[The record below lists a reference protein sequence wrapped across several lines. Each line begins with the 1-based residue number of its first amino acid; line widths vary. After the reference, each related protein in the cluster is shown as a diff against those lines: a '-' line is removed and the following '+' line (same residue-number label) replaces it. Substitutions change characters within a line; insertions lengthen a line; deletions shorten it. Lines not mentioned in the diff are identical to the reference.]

1 MGNPENRGGSTSN
14 NENGRNDTFDAWN
27 KVLTSKAS
35 WEERAKQIAE
45 EVKGEP
51 SWRYPGGHL
60 PGYKVEWTD
69 TTVDEKN
76 NKIDDVNNASNA
88 KLAGEPAKDE
98 YIYHI
103 SPEDVRGVDPELVVD
118 ITGILNAKKM
128 NQDKDKGAEKGPDE
142 DKSSEENTTEKN
154 GNNKTDVDTKEDD
167 VDSAKTP
174 DDEKFTNKEEIEK
187 EVTKNWNS
195 LKRYEEA
202 SALNPENLEKK
213 RGLVAGLLEKIKT
226 SGFGKRVAIR
236 AIVTVLTGM
245 TLFPIFNPGARA
257 KKGNM
262 ALNNQTA
269 IESTQDTLDVAE
281 DNQNVLD
288 ETNAEKTDGMIE
300 VTTVSGDKLMVDG
313 TLRGSNNFN
322 NFFDTANKR
331 SEQSLGTRDG
341 RLANEREVWEEAE
354 SDPAKMNEY
363 TKMSIESLNNTKLE
377 IPKLTLDLY
386 IYGYFGENTLS
397 DEELEQKSFELT
409 KNPEAYEKACEWRKN
424 FENEKR
430 EKGFKYKLAF
440 TDEDFLSQYATAFK
454 DENGVDHV
462 MLKGDSFVD
471 NKTGRLLLVEVNDQ
485 GVPMLEMP
493 EYASMKK
500 RLLERSGVSFAG
512 LSPEQVKDKL
522 AEYEYLGEEDGCGG
536 QQGSKRKTYKYST
549 PKDSSTHNNKTPNDS
564 STHNNVT
571 PTPNKETV
579 PAPDPEPEPQP
590 QTPGENIVTPND
602 KPGDKPGNNPN
613 DKPGDKPG
621 ENPGGNPGGKT
632 VELKGKTD
640 YVGADF
646 DQNDNEATGTETD
659 QNRSVAIKDEGENNI
674 LENGAG
680 DVEENGQAFA
690 EQAGNEYKA
699 TIGDKSEDNERTVEV
714 GDVDTDSRTT
724 TEAAQTFENDDHTVN
739 EKADED
745 SNGFENF
752 TYENLF
758 N

>member
-1 MGNPENRGGSTSN
+1 MGNPGNRGGNALN
-14 NENGRNDTFDAWN
+14 NEGGRNDAFDVWSKA
-27 KVLTSKAS
+27 LASKAS
-35 WEERAKQIAE
+35 WEERAKQIAK
-45 EVKGEP
+45 EVKGGVP
-51 SWRYPGGHL
+51 SWKDNEGDGI
-60 PGYKVEWTD
+60 EWTD
-69 TTVDEKN
+69 ISVDKN
-76 NKIDDVNNASNA
+76 INKPDNTNDAN
-88 KLAGEPAKDE
+88 LAGEPAKDE

-571 PTPNKETV
+571 PTPDKEPV
-579 PAPDPEPEPQP
+579 PAPTPEPEPQP
-590 QTPGENIVTPND
+590 QTPGENTVTPND
-602 KPGDKPGNNPN
+602 NPGNKPGNKPN
-613 DKPGDKPG
+613 N
-621 ENPGGNPGGKT
+621 NPGGNPGGKT

-640 YVGADF
+640 YVGVDF
-646 DQNDNEATGTETD
+646 DQNNNKATVTETD
-659 QNRSVAIKDEGENNI
+659 QDRAIAQKDEGENNI

-690 EQAGNEYKA
+690 EQAGNEYVA
-699 TIGDKSEDNERTVEV
+699 TIGDRSEDNQRTVEIS
-714 GDVDTDSRTT
+714 DVDTESRTT
-724 TEAAQTFENDDHTVN
+724 AEASQTFENDDHTVN

-745 SNGFENF
+745 SNGLENF

>member
-1 MGNPENRGGSTSN
+1 MGNPENRGGNALN
-14 NENGRNDTFDAWN
+14 NEGGRNDAFDVWSKA
-27 KVLTSKAS
+27 LASKAS
-35 WEERAKQIAE
+35 WEERAKQIAK
-45 EVKGEP
+45 EVKGGVP
-51 SWRYPGGHL
+51 SWKDNEGDGI
-60 PGYKVEWTD
+60 EWTD
-69 TTVDEKN
+69 ISVDKN
-76 NKIDDVNNASNA
+76 INKPDNTNDAN
-88 KLAGEPAKDE
+88 LAGEPAKDE

-103 SPEDVRGVDPELVVD
+103 SPEDVRGIDPALVVD

-128 NQDKDKGAEKGPDE
+128 NQDKDKNAEKGPDE

-154 GNNKTDVDTKEDD
+154 GNIKTDVDTKEDG

-288 ETNAEKTDGMIE
+288 ETNVEKTDGMIE

-571 PTPNKETV
+571 PTPDKEPV
-579 PAPDPEPEPQP
+579 PAPTPEPEPQP
-590 QTPGENIVTPND
+590 QTPGENTVTPNDNPGD

-613 DKPGDKPG
+613 DKPGD
-621 ENPGGNPGGKT
+621 NPGGKT
-632 VELKGKTD
+632 VELEGKTD
-640 YVGADF
+640 YVGVDF
-646 DQNDNEATGTETD
+646 DQYDDEATVTTND
-659 QNRSVAIKDEGENNI
+659 QDRAVAVKDEGENNI

-724 TEAAQTFENDDHTVN
+724 AEVAQTFENDDHTVN

>member
-27 KVLTSKAS
+27 KVLDSKAS

-51 SWRYPGGHL
+51 SWRYSGGHL

-76 NKIDDVNNASNA
+76 NKTDDVNNASNA

-142 DKSSEENTTEKN
+142 DKSSEENTPEKN
-154 GNNKTDVDTKEDD
+154 GNNKTDVDTKEDG

-174 DDEKFTNKEEIEK
+174 NDDEFTNKEEIEK
-187 EVTKNWNS
+187 EVTKNWKS

-202 SALNPENLEKK
+202 SALNSENLEKK
-213 RGLVAGLLEKIKT
+213 RGLVAGLLEKIKA

-236 AIVTVLTGM
+236 AIITVLTGM
-245 TLFPIFNPGARA
+245 TLFSIVNPGARA

-300 VTTVSGDKLMVDG
+300 VTTESGDKLMVDG
-313 TLRGSNNFN
+313 TLRGSNNFD

-331 SEQSLGTRDG
+331 SKQALTTRDG
-341 RLANEREVWEEAE
+341 RLANEREVYAEAE
-354 SDPAKMNEY
+354 SDPSKRDEY
-363 TKMSIESLNNTKLE
+363 TKIGIESLNNTKLE
-377 IPKLTLDLY
+377 IPKLSLDLY
-386 IYGYFGENTLS
+386 VLGYFGENTLS

-409 KNPEAYEKACEWRKN
+409 QNPEAYKNACEWRKN

-440 TDEDFLSQYATAFK
+440 TDKDFLSQWAEAFK
-454 DENGVDHV
+454 DKNGVDHV
-462 MLKGDSFVD
+462 MVKGDSIVE
-471 NKTGRLLLVEVNDQ
+471 NTTGRLLIVEVNDQ
-485 GVPMLEMP
+485 GVPILELP
-493 EYASMKK
+493 EYSSAKK
-500 RLLERSGVSFAG
+500 RGLERSGVSFAG
-512 LSPEQVKDKL
+512 LNEQQVKDRL
-522 AEYEYLGEEDGCGG
+522 AEYRYLGEEVGCD
-536 QQGSKRKTYKYST
+536 QLCFERIPNKHPDDFTKTPEDHST
-549 PKDSSTHNNKTPNDS
+549 PKDS

-571 PTPNKETV
+571 PTPDKNKEPIPV
-579 PAPDPEPEPQP
+579 PTPEPEPQP
-590 QTPGENIVTPND
+590 QTPGENTVTPNDNPGD

-613 DKPGDKPG
+613 DKPGD
-621 ENPGGNPGGKT
+621 NPGGKT
-632 VELKGKTD
+632 VELEGKTD
-640 YVGADF
+640 YVGVDF
-646 DQNDNEATGTETD
+646 DQYDDEATVTTND
-659 QNRSVAIKDEGENNI
+659 QDRAVAVKDEGENNI

>member
-1 MGNPENRGGSTSN
+1 MGNPENRGGNALNSDG
-14 NENGRNDTFDAWN
+14 GRNDAFDAWN
-27 KVLTSKAS
+27 KVLASKAS
-35 WEERAKQIAE
+35 WEERAKQIAD
-45 EVKGEP
+45 EVKGVS
-51 SWRYPGGHL
+51 SWRNAGGYE
-60 PGYKVEWTD
+60 PGYKSEWTD
-69 TTVDEKN
+69 TATDKTNDKTDNVNHVD
-76 NKIDDVNNASNA
+76 NASIA
-88 KLAGEPAKDE
+88 SEPAKNE
-98 YIYHI
+98 YTYHI
-103 SPEDVRGVDPELVVD
+103 NQEDVRGVDPGLVVD
-118 ITGILNAKKM
+118 INGILKNM
-128 NQDKDKGAEKGPDE
+128 NQDKDKSAEKSPNE
-142 DKSSEENTTEKN
+142 DKSSVVDTTEKN
-154 GNNKTDVDTKEDD
+154 GNNKNGVDTKKDS
-167 VDSAKTP
+167 VDSVKTP
-174 DDEKFTNKEEIEK
+174 DDGNFANKEQIEK
-187 EVTKNWNS
+187 EATKNWKS

-202 SALNPENLEKK
+202 SALNSENLEKK

-236 AIVTVLTGM
+236 AIITVLTGM

-579 PAPDPEPEPQP
+579 PAPDPEPEPQS
-590 QTPGENIVTPND
+590 QTPGENTVTPND
-602 KPGDKPGNNPN
+602 NPGNKPGNKPN
-613 DKPGDKPG
+613 N
-621 ENPGGNPGGKT
+621 NPGGNPGGKT

-640 YVGADF
+640 YVGVDF
-646 DQNDNEATGTETD
+646 DQNNNKATVTETD
-659 QNRSVAIKDEGENNI
+659 QDRAIAQKDEGENNI

-690 EQAGNEYKA
+690 EQAGNEYVA
-699 TIGDKSEDNERTVEV
+699 TIGDRSEDNQRTVEIS
-714 GDVDTDSRTT
+714 DVDTESRTT
-724 TEAAQTFENDDHTVN
+724 AEASQTFENDDHTVN

-745 SNGFENF
+745 SNGLENF